1 MRGRAMQ
8 GLIGRPRSEI
18 PVPIDPNRQRVVCTT
33 CPVTQDFDAGRLN
46 FLFDAETGRIKQIR
60 CG

>member
-1 MRGRAMQ
+1 VA
-8 GLIGRPRSEI
+8 
-18 PVPIDPNRQRVVCTT
+18 CTT
-33 CPVTQDFDAGRLN
+33 CPAAEDADPSRLN